1 MMLLL
6 VVVMHAIDDG
16 LRRYNIAFRSFGLEE
31 LGPGRGG
38 DEVGGFFD
46 CFQDGLDGVDH
57 IFGDEFQT
65 SGFLDA
71 VQELD
76 DAIKELGAETP
87 EIAGVAYL
95 CVVEL
100 DGPETRFQN
109 IANLETMLAAEYY
122 SGPEV
127 DEGFVFLRRF
137 RYTKAFGG
145 LYEDRRNIFLA
156 QLDGTDKTVIDLLE
170 YSIVFRRIE

>member
-6 VVVMHAIDDG
+6 VVLMHAIDDG
-16 LRRYNIAFRSFGLEE
+16 LRRYNGTFRSFGLEE

-38 DEVGGFFD
+38 DEVSGFFD

-57 IFGDEFQT
+57 IFGDKLQT

-87 EIAGVAYL
+87 EISGVAYL

-100 DGPETRFQN
+100 DVSETRFQN
-109 IANLETMLAAEYY
+109 VANLEAMLAAEYY
-122 SGPEV
+122 SGPEI
-127 DEGFVFLRRF
+127 DKRFVFLRCF
-137 RYTKAFGG
+137 RYTEAFSS
-145 LYEDRRNIFLA
+145 LYENRRNIFLA
-156 QLDGTDKTVIDLLE
+156 QFDGTDKTIIDFLE